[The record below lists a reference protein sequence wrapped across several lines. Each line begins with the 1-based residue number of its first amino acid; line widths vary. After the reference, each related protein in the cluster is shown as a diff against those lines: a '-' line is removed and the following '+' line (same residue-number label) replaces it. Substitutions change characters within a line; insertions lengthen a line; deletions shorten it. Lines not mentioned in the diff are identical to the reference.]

1 MSKTAI
7 LRTRVD
13 AQRKSAAEAV
23 FKKLGISMGDAI
35 SIFLNQVSIQK
46 AIPFPLT
53 TQPHLDLSNAT
64 VEQIEER
71 YSARVPTPETEAA
84 LNEGL
89 DKARRFKSATQL
101 LKVLKA

>member
-89 DKARRFKSATQL
+89 DKARRFKSAKQL

>member
-13 AQRKSAAEAV
+13 SQRKSAAEAV

-53 TQPHLDLSNAT
+53 TQPRLDLGNAT
-64 VEQIEER
+64 IEQIEER
-71 YSARVPTPETEAA
+71 YSARVPTPETAAA
-84 LNEGL
+84 LNE
-89 DKARRFKSATQL
+89 DRSKARRYKSAKQL
-101 LKVLKA
+101 LKALKA